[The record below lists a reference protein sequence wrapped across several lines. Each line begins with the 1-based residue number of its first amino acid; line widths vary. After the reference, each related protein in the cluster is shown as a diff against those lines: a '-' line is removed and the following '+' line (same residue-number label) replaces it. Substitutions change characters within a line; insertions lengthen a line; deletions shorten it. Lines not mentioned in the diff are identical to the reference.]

1 MKKLLMSLGAC
12 AVAVAVGLGALLT
25 TKENNNIAKADSEI
39 SLNNVVLYTSG
50 ERDYSDLPLSQSIY
64 WFNGDLVGVD
74 NSRYD
79 QILINASSGAIT
91 RIKLRDYND
100 SENMITLYND
110 QVVDSSVLQKV
121 YLLQGSIKNL
131 VFGPI
136 GNPTLIDDSNEIH
149 QYLRYSFD
157 VSLKS
162 DKPWFNFN
170 NQINYNA
177 PYNASLSAD
186 YITDTSFNNAG
197 VHIEKSLFGDSYNF
211 DCWFKVSGQYFNDIS
226 LTYVSALATSFDDSG
241 EPVAS
246 TGFGYYSFMAFSN
259 SITNKMLVVNTR
271 NYSSYT
277 KGNAQGIYFIRS
289 SDWASGS
296 YKNLELLFTPTSEQ
310 LSILNTLNNDS
321 NIPNQT
327 YSKED
332 IGLGGAFTL
341 LGQAFSSV
349 AGLLAIQVL
358 PNITLGLLLF
368 LPLIVGIII
377 AIIWI
382 VKR

>member
-1 MKKLLMSLGAC
+1 MKKFFISLGAC
-12 AVAVAVGLGALLT
+12 LVAGAVGVGALLC

-50 ERDYSDLPLSQSIY
+50 ERDYSDLGIAQSIY

-79 QILINASSGAIT
+79 QILVNTNNGAVT
-91 RIKLRDYND
+91 RIRLRDYND
-100 SENMITLYND
+100 SENFYTLWND
-110 QVVDSSVLQKV
+110 NVIDTSFLDKV
-121 YLLQGSIKNL
+121 YLLQGSIQNM
-131 VFGPI
+131 VFGPV
-136 GNPTLIDDSNEIH
+136 GSSTLIEDISQIYD
-149 QYLRYSFD
+149 YLKDIFE
-157 VSLKS
+157 VTFKS

-186 YITDTSFNNAG
+186 YISDDYFTSAS
-197 VHIEKSLFGDSYNF
+197 VHIEKSIFGDSYNF
-211 DCWFKVSGQYFNDIS
+211 DYWFKVAGQYFNDIN
-226 LTYVSALATSFDDSG
+226 LTYLSAQATSFDDSG
-241 EPVAS
+241 EPVIS
-246 TGFGYYSFMAFSN
+246 NGYGYYSFMSFTN
-259 SITNKMLVVNTR
+259 SITGKILVVNTR
-271 NYSSYT
+271 NYSSYI
-277 KGNAQGIYFIRS
+277 KGSGQGIYFTRS
-289 SDWASGS
+289 SDWVSGS

-321 NIPNQT
+321 NVPNQT